1 MTTYTRPPGSMPE
14 FGNATTTQPF
24 LSGSAFLRS
33 SSLATTLRFAL
44 RLCVGNA
51 WFQASHGEYPVTV
64 AVAEKIHAGR
74 KFFLH

>member
-24 LSGSAFLRS
+24 SVWVRI
-33 SSLATTLRFAL
+33 LAVKQLGHDAEVCL

-74 KFFLH
+74 NFFLH